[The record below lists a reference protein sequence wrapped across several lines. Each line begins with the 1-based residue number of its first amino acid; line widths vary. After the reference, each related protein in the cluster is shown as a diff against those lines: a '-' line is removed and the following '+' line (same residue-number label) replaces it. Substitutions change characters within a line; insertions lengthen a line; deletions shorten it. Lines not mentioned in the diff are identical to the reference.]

1 MGLATAV
8 RQAAAATGV
17 AVIAIAAAATGA
29 LRAVELPLRDA
40 TMRLLPRR
48 APERVAAVVI
58 DEAALTEIGPWPWPR
73 ERLAA
78 LVAAA
83 RAAGARGV
91 AIDVLLLEPR
101 AGDTELAAALATLPS
116 ALVASLDDRGTA
128 WLAPAPA
135 LRAAARVAH
144 GLFELDHDGV
154 LRRVMSTKQAAG
166 AALPALAVAAAVFA
180 DPGAAAPI
188 GRALLPAFRA
198 APDAVPTVSA
208 ALLLRGA
215 AGGALAG
222 RVAFIGL
229 TAAGL
234 GDRVVTPVSRGPRPD
249 PGVLVQAA
257 VAEAILARDLVR
269 SLAPLLAGIP
279 PLLLALALGLAARA
293 GGARRLA
300 AEAGLIAVPLAAGVL
315 ALRFGVAIPSAT
327 LASVMVVAVAVV
339 ETRLGLLAWRR
350 TGTTAAL
357 LAAAS
362 GAPAPS
368 GAGSFEGRLE
378 LLEDL
383 ATAAARRRVDDEES
397 RRVVAHELKTPLTSV
412 RGLSQILRDLD
423 LAPEERRRAADLL
436 VGEADRLQALIEHL
450 TELER
455 LTRRPLAE
463 AGGDVDLSELV
474 RERAVVLAGGHGRR
488 VLVDVE
494 PDLRVTGDRR
504 LLERVVENLVGNAF
518 KFSPVEAP
526 VEVRAY
532 AAGGEVVVAVRDH
545 GPGVPA
551 AEREAIFRRFARGAA
566 ARGREGSGLGLA
578 LVREVVTWH
587 GGRVT
592 VADGEAAGSVFI
604 VTLPARRE
612 GAAGGESPGRR

>member
-1 MGLATAV
+1 VGRSRALGLGLATAIATV
-8 RQAAAATGV
+8 AVAAAGV
-17 AVIAIAAAATGA
+17 
-29 LRAVELPLRDA
+29 LRTLELPLRDA
-40 TMRLLPRR
+40 TMRLFPRR
-48 APERVAAVVI
+48 PPERIAAVVI
-58 DEAALTEIGPWPWPR
+58 DELALAEIGPWPWPR

-78 LVAAA
+78 LVTAA
-83 RAAGARGV
+83 RTAGASGV

-101 AGDTELAAALATLPS
+101 AGDAVLAAALAALPTV
-116 ALVASLDDRGTA
+116 LVASLDERGTA
-128 WLAPAPA
+128 WLWPVPE

-154 LRRVMSTKQAAG
+154 LRRAMSTKQADG
-166 AALPALAVAAAVFA
+166 TALPALAVAAAALA
-180 DPGAAAPI
+180 DPSAAEPV
-188 GRALLPAFRA
+188 GRVLVPSFRA
-198 APDAVPTVSA
+198 RPDAVPTVSA
-208 ALLLRGA
+208 AVLLRGD
-215 AGGALAG
+215 AGEMLSG
-222 RVAFIGL
+222 RVVFIGL

-257 VAEAILARDLVR
+257 LAEAVAAGDLVR
-269 SLAPLLAGIP
+269 PLPPLLAGVP
-279 PLLLALALGLAARA
+279 ALLLGFALSAAARA

-300 AEAGLIAVPLAAGVL
+300 LEAALIAAPLPAG
-315 ALRFGVAIPSAT
+315 ALLLGLGVAVPSAT
-327 LASVMVVAVAVV
+327 LSVVMAVVVAAL
-339 ETRLGLLAWRR
+339 EIRLALLAWRR

-362 GAPAPS
+362 GARPSPA
-368 GAGSFEGRLE
+368 GGSLEGRLE

-383 ATAAARRRVDDEES
+383 AAAAARRRVDDEEA

-423 LAPEERRRAADLL
+423 LAPAERRRAADLL
-436 VGEADRLQALIEHL
+436 VGEADRLQTLIDHL

-455 LTRRPLAE
+455 LTRRPLAD
-463 AGGDVDLSELV
+463 AGEGVDLSQLI
-474 RERAVVLAGGHGRR
+474 RERAAVLAAGHGRR
-488 VLVDVE
+488 VLADVE
-494 PDLRVTGDRR
+494 RDLRVTGDRR
-504 LLERVVENLVGNAF
+504 LLERVLENLVGNAL
-518 KFSPVEAP
+518 KFSPPEAP
-526 VEVRAY
+526 VEVRAH

-545 GPGVPA
+545 GPGIPL
-551 AEREAIFRRFARGAA
+551 AEREAIFRRFARGTA
-566 ARGREGSGLGLA
+566 ARGREGMGLGLA

-592 VADGEAAGSVFI
+592 VAGGEGGGSVFV